1 MIFRRV
7 LTEIFEGVEDFRG
20 VLNFV
25 ENDERLLGKDAI
37 SRRHNEILQNTTDVL
52 RRFEE
57 LRVFFVFVEVE
68 VRDVLVIE
76 PPELLQEPRFPD
88 LTHPLQ
94 DQRLATRRVL
104 PLDEIL

>member
-1 MIFRRV
+1 MNFLRLFHETFRSDLTSTWSRAGRAIDLMGEAGVDEPLERV
-7 LTEIFEGVEDFRG
+7 L
-20 VLNFV
+20 
-25 ENDERLLGKDAI
+25 
-37 SRRHNEILQNTTDVL
+37 
-52 RRFEE
+52 
-57 LRVFFVFVEVE
+57 FVFVEVE

-88 LTHPLQ
+88 LPHPLQ